1 MRIVIAGGGFGGIK
15 TALELA
21 KHKEFDITLISDR
34 DHFLYYPALYGTATG
49 GSHLQS
55 QVPLAKVFKYIRNV
69 RIVMDKVASID
80 VPRKM
85 LISEKGTA
93 YEYDNCVLALG
104 VVTTYFGIE
113 GLAEHTYSIK
123 SIDEVNRF
131 KKHMHDEIV
140 QTKHMDKNYVVV
152 GAGPT
157 GVELSAALNSYLT
170 HVSKMH
176 GVAHGKIHIDL
187 VEAAPRVLP
196 KMSEKTSA
204 IVTRRL
210 KKLGVRVMTEQKVEA
225 ADNDSLQVNGRELPS
240 KTVVWTSGVTNSPF
254 FKDNAHAF
262 NLAKNGRVEVDSYMQ
277 AADNVYVIGDN
288 AATPYTGLAQ
298 TALHDALFISDHLK
312 RLARKQPLKHYKPRN
327 PPVVIPVGKHWA
339 VFEWSW
345 LKLYGLLASWIRRA
359 ADFVGYNDILPIG
372 QALGVW
378 RAEYEREED
387 CPTCR

>member
-55 QVPLAKVFKYIRNV
+55 QVPLAKVFKHISNV
-69 RIVMDKVASID
+69 KIVLDTLKSVD
-80 VPRKM
+80 VPRKL
-85 LISEKGTA
+85 LIGKSGKT

-123 SIDEVNRF
+123 TIAEVDRF
-131 KKHMHDEIV
+131 KRHMHDEIV

-157 GVELSAALNSYLT
+157 GVELSAALTSYLK
-170 HVSKMH
+170 HISEKHQVP
-176 GVAHGKIHIDL
+176 HGKIHIDL

-196 KMSEKTSA
+196 KMSENTSR
-204 IVTRRL
+204 IVTKRL
-210 KKLGVRVMTEQKVEA
+210 KSLGVRVMTNQKVEA
-225 ADNDSLQVNGRELPS
+225 ADDDSLQINGRDLPS

-277 AADNVYVIGDN
+277 AADHVYVIGDN

-312 RLARKQPLKHYKPRN
+312 RLARKHPLKHYKPRN

-339 VFEWSW
+339 VFEWGG
-345 LKLYGLLASWIRRA
+345 LRIYGMIASWIRRA
-359 ADFVGYNDILPIG
+359 ADFVGYNDVLPLG

-378 RAEYEREED
+378 RAEYEREDD
-387 CPTCR
+387 CLTCR

>member
-21 KHKEFDITLISDR
+21 HHKEFDITLISDR

-55 QVPLAKVFKYIRNV
+55 WVPLTTIFAHVPNVKVVKDTV
-69 RIVMDKVASID
+69 QALDA
-80 VPRKM
+80 PRK
-85 LISEKGTA
+85 LLTGASGTA

-123 SIDEVNRF
+123 SIEEVDRF

-140 QTKHMDKNYVVV
+140 TTKHMDKNYVVV

-157 GVELSAALNSYLT
+157 GVELSAALTSYLT
-170 HVSKMH
+170 RVSDKH
-176 GVAHGKIHIDL
+176 GIANGKIHIDL

-196 KMSEKTSA
+196 KMSQKTSA
-204 IVTRRL
+204 IVQRRL
-210 KKLGVRVMTEQKVEA
+210 EKLGVRVMTNEKVEA
-225 ADNDSLQVNGRELPS
+225 ADDDSLQVNGREIPS
-240 KTVVWTSGVTNSPF
+240 KTVVWTSGVTNNSF

-262 NLAKNGRVEVDSYMQ
+262 HLAKNGRVEVDSHLQ
-277 AADNVYVIGDN
+277 ATDHVYVIGDN
-288 AATPYTGLAQ
+288 AATPFTGLAQ
-298 TALHDALFISDHLK
+298 TALHDALFISDHLR
-312 RLARKQPLKHYKPRN
+312 RLARKLPFRDYKARN
-327 PPVVIPVGKHWA
+327 PPVVVPVGEHWA
-339 VFEWSW
+339 IFEWGW
-345 LKLYGLLASWIRRA
+345 LRLHGRIASLVRRA
-359 ADFVGYNDILPIG
+359 ADFIGYSDVLPIG

-378 RAEYEREED
+378 RAEYKREGD